1 MRITRQQIARIPK
14 SDLHVHLDGSLR
26 LPTLIELAR
35 QQDVALPSYTEE
47 GLSAL
52 VFKRHYADLPEY
64 LQGFAYTCAVM
75 KDPESVERIAFEL
88 AEDCFADGV
97 RYIEVRF
104 APQLHVARSGDMGW
118 VLRAVARGLEGA
130 AKRFNL
136 RAEVDGGADLPFEYG
151 IICCAMRTFSA
162 GMGDYYDCL
171 LASLPSTPAK
181 SLVGYASYELARAI
195 TRLRDDHGL
204 PIVGFDIAGAESGH
218 PAKYHSAAYLH
229 CRRNFVGVTVH
240 AGEAYGPES
249 IYDAICECGATR
261 IGHGTNLFAYDTI
274 QAPDILD
281 RPQFSERLAEY
292 IARTRTTME
301 VCPTSNLQTLP
312 SIGSLDRHPLRQMIA
327 HKLSVAICT
336 DNRLVSHTSVTDE
349 LLKVVE
355 ALDLDVATLRSLVV
369 ASFKG
374 AFFPG
379 SYARKRA
386 YVHHAMTLFDSVFQD
401 IHAQPHR
408 SEQP

>member
-1 MRITRQQIARIPK
+1 MRITRQQLARIPK
-14 SDLHVHLDGSLR
+14 SDLHLHMDGSLR
-26 LPTLIELAR
+26 LATLIELA
-35 QQDVALPSYTEE
+35 QQQNVALPSYTEE
-47 GLSAL
+47 GLHAL

-64 LQGFAYTCAVM
+64 LQGFSFTTAVM
-75 KDPESVERIAFEL
+75 RDPESIERIAFEL
-88 AEDCFADGV
+88 AEDSFAEGV

-104 APQLHVARSGDMGW
+104 APQLHVARSSDMGW
-118 VLRAVARGLEGA
+118 VLRAVARGLERA

-136 RAEVDGGADLPFEYG
+136 RPDVSSGEDLPFEFG
-151 IICCAMRTFSA
+151 IICCAMRTFST
-162 GMGDYYDCL
+162 GMGDYYDSL
-171 LASLPSTPAK
+171 LASFPSTPSKA
-181 SLVGYASYELARAI
+181 LVGYASYELARAV
-195 TRLRDDHGL
+195 TRLRDEHGL

-229 CRRNFVGVTVH
+229 CRRNFLGVTVH

-261 IGHGTNLFAYDTI
+261 IGHGTNLFAYETI

-281 RPQFSERLAEY
+281 GPRFSEQLAEY
-292 IARTRTTME
+292 IARTRTTLE

-327 HKLSVAICT
+327 HNLSVAICT
-336 DNRLVSHTSVTDE
+336 DNRLVSHTSVTEE

-355 ALDLDVATLRSLVV
+355 ALELDVPTLRNLVV
-369 ASFKG
+369 AGFKG

-379 SYARKRA
+379 TYTRKRA
-386 YVHHAMTLFDSVFQD
+386 YVRHATSLFDAVFQ
-401 IHAQPHR
+401 
-408 SEQP
+408 SGS